1 MSLEPGIS
9 LGSSCMEEREA
20 LLDKPGT
27 STSSRGAPYETPGA
41 GLFESS
47 PNGRECPQE
56 FLWEADFDT
65 GIDEEE
71 LIKAATARSLEVQS
85 QSKEETDLETLV
97 QKYKEEQ
104 TKAETCTVIVLRKK
118 IMQTCVMAIQKETF
132 DFAKL
137 PCIVFSG
144 EDAADLGGPCREFYK
159 LLMRGV
165 CLELGVF
172 EGPSNNSVFSHDHSV
187 ISSRKPYLA
196 GQLLSWS
203 ILHGGPGLH
212 SLSEDVYYLMMN
224 MNDDV
229 DAGRA
234 ALVIAED
241 GPAEVVRALMAVDG
255 DSDKEL
261 EEFKNQHM
269 EWLLNQGISLGFKR
283 HQFSKD
289 LLLLQ
294 IIKQALLY
302 K

>member
-1 MSLEPGIS
+1 M
-9 LGSSCMEEREA
+9 
-20 LLDKPGT
+20 
-27 STSSRGAPYETPGA
+27 
-41 GLFESS
+41 
-47 PNGRECPQE
+47 
-56 FLWEADFDT
+56 DT

-85 QSKEETDLETLV
+85 QSKEETDLENLV

-172 EGPSNNSVFSHDHSV
+172 EMSRNNLVLSHDHSV
-187 ISSRKPYLA
+187 ISSQKPYLA
-196 GQLLSWS
+196 GQLLSRS

-224 MNDDV
+224 MNGV

-234 ALVIAED
+234 ALAIAED
-241 GPAEVVRALMAVDG
+241 GASEVARALMAVDG
-255 DSDKEL
+255 DSDEEL

-294 IIKQALLY
+294 IIKQPLL
-302 K
+302 

>member
-1 MSLEPGIS
+1 M
-9 LGSSCMEEREA
+9 
-20 LLDKPGT
+20 
-27 STSSRGAPYETPGA
+27 
-41 GLFESS
+41 
-47 PNGRECPQE
+47 
-56 FLWEADFDT
+56 
-65 GIDEEE
+65 
-71 LIKAATARSLEVQS
+71 
-85 QSKEETDLETLV
+85 
-97 QKYKEEQ
+97 
-104 TKAETCTVIVLRKK
+104 
-118 IMQTCVMAIQKETF
+118 
-132 DFAKL
+132 
-137 PCIVFSG
+137 
-144 EDAADLGGPCREFYK
+144 
-159 LLMRGV
+159 
-165 CLELGVF
+165 
-172 EGPSNNSVFSHDHSV
+172 

-196 GQLLSWS
+196 GQLLSWR

-241 GPAEVVRALMAVDG
+241 GPAEVARALMAVDG
-255 DSDKEL
+255 DSDEEL

-302 K
+302 R